1 MSIFKSLLFK
11 ELRKS
16 AADDTFCRSRGRNIL
31 KSKVSRNGSKTFLQQ
46 KQRRK
51 MKALE
56 ELSRIYA
63 PAVQCGFPTRATE
76 RTVYNEF
83 IAVNKAAV
91 TVDDELQ
98 VTVDYSRIA
107 CSKGIRMIPEVT
119 VELDAEKNELT
130 FTCEVDTLNGTDA
143 EEDDVI
149 HALLVE
155 KERKQSKLCALG
167 TRKECASK
175 TVQIP
180 KKWNKDNLEIYA
192 FVLSANKRK
201 ASPTVYLTPDQQ
213 P

>member
-31 KSKVSRNGSKTFLQQ
+31 KSKISRNGSKTLLQQ
-46 KQRRK
+46 KQRRR
-51 MKALE
+51 MTALE
-56 ELSRIYA
+56 ELSRVYA

-143 EEDDVI
+143 EEDDMI
-149 HALLVE
+149 YALLAE

>member
-31 KSKVSRNGSKTFLQQ
+31 KSKISRNGSKTLLQQ
-46 KQRRK
+46 KQRRR
-51 MKALE
+51 MTALE
-56 ELSRIYA
+56 ELSRVYA

-119 VELDAEKNELT
+119 VELDVEKNELT

-143 EEDDVI
+143 EEDDMI
-149 HALLVE
+149 YALLAE

>member
-31 KSKVSRNGSKTFLQQ
+31 KSKVSRNGSKTLLQQ

-56 ELSRIYA
+56 ELSRVYA

-149 HALLVE
+149 YALLAE

-167 TRKECASK
+167 TRKEFASK